1 MGEEKALE
9 KKTFKF
15 RLWQK
20 VIIGM
25 LLGILFGH
33 FAGKDASILKPIG
46 DIYISLIKMIVI
58 PLVFFAVLYGITSL
72 SDAETFGR
80 LGLKAVCIYFCTT
93 VFAVTTGMVFANIF
107 KPGIGVELPSGLTG
121 IVTPETKSLISI
133 FVGMVPSNPIKAMAE
148 GNTVQVVIFA
158 FLTGFSLITIG
169 DKGKPLR
176 DIIVSATNLMF
187 KMVGLVISLTPY
199 GVFALMAHVVGEHGF
214 GIIGT
219 LGKFALVVCG
229 ALAFH
234 YCVYGIVVFLS
245 GLNPFIFYKKMTN
258 AQMLAFATASSKA
271 TLVTAMSDLRNKMG
285 VSKQSASF
293 ILPLGASMNMD
304 ATSIY
309 FGICSVFF
317 AQMFGVDLSLTQYV
331 IIIFAS
337 TVGSIGAA
345 GFPGG
350 GIIMMGMVL
359 SSVGLPLDGIYLI
372 IGIDRFLEMLRTTI
386 NITGDC
392 MVTLIVDNMEGTL
405 NKKIYNDV
413 DVATSEKATL

>member
-1 MGEEKALE
+1 MEAVSVE
-9 KKTFKF
+9 KKPFKL

-20 VIIGM
+20 VIIGL
-25 LLGILFGH
+25 LLGILCGH
-33 FAGKDASILKPIG
+33 IVGKDASVLKPIG
-46 DIYISLIKMIVI
+46 DVYISLIKMIVI

-107 KPGIGVELPSGLTG
+107 KPGIGVPLPPGLG
-121 IVTPETKSLISI
+121 EVVTTSEAKSLISI
-133 FVGMVPSNPIKAMAE
+133 FVGMIPSNPIKAMAE

-158 FLTGFSLITIG
+158 FFTGFSLITIG
-169 DKGKPLR
+169 DKGRPLR
-176 DIIVSATNLMF
+176 DIIVSGTNLMF

-199 GVFALMAHVVGEHGF
+199 GVFALMANVVGENGF

-234 YCVYGIVVFLS
+234 YCIYGVVIFLS
-245 GLNPFIFYKKMTN
+245 GLNPFMFYKKMTN

-317 AQMFGVDLSLTQYV
+317 AQMFGVDLSFMQYI

-359 SSVGLPLDGIYLI
+359 SAVGLPIDGIYLI
-372 IGIDRFLEMLRTTI
+372 IGIDRFLEMLRTMI

-392 MVTLIVDNMEGTL
+392 MVTLIVDKMEGTL
-405 NKKIYNDV
+405 NKKIYND
-413 DVATSEKATL
+413 ANAIEKT